1 MKTFKSVASSFN
13 GTDKRYNHAEIK
25 GWAINVID
33 TIRKIFFVS
42 FNDNGIK
49 IKYNEKKII
58 IVEIK
63 QYKILENI
71 ERMLYRQSFV

>member
-49 IKYNEKKII
+49 IKYNVKKNLDNSRN
-58 IVEIK
+58 K
-63 QYKILENI
+63 RKTKD
-71 ERMLYRQSFV
+71 